1 MRAMS
6 LTPVSDPSGLLE
18 RAPRLTELL
27 PDSALSE
34 ALSRGD
40 AWAVHAVLC
49 RRLELEP
56 PGPTRLLL
64 TALVEDR
71 SAFVIAGRP
80 PPTSS
85 VLGTGVRWKGA
96 PPRGAAP
103 DSPFVAERTVTV
115 LGIPVWPL
123 DGYLVR
129 SDDKASVQVIGQ
141 VPPSPGWARRRAG
154 ALAVMALGLCALA
167 GAGAVWLEA
176 RSLRAVTV
184 VNGLSRPVDVR
195 IGGEHWVVAP
205 GTQEQGRVK
214 LGDDLLRAV
223 TTWPGQEAVIEDV
236 VLPTEGERIL
246 YNVKGAAML
255 EAVPD
260 AEATDASPRS
270 RSLPES
276 AMVLQSGERLS
287 VQAANWE
294 AAARAFAE
302 EGRWQAAG
310 RVASAVA
317 EVEPGN
323 TLARETAAHAW
334 LTVDTQVPAN
344 LPADLRWRNTRDYAA
359 MLMHTWQEDP
369 EAQALALELMR
380 FIGQG
385 AQARARYAE
394 HAQQHPDSPLAAL
407 YLQRASPPH
416 PGSADAVDAYA
427 KLAARFPD
435 SPEVNRAWLEARWRF
450 ELEDSPDW
458 GDRERQ
464 EFVTETAR
472 LLTAFEE
479 KHPPE
484 TLKALELDVRILLRA
499 RLRDAATA
507 LVRRYGQD
515 PRRRT
520 WDFLVLAGRT
530 AEAAG
535 PEHTSYV
542 MRDWI
547 PAALAR
553 QPERMLLLDLLT
565 GQRSPKDA
573 ELATLPSVEA
583 RSVLRLTRDVLV
595 DPRRALKEA
604 DGDPSTVL
612 SQLDPEV
619 LALLALEH
627 TRTGDAVGKRLFSFS
642 LPLMLAREPLRNHVL
657 SASGAPGPD
666 FLRLPPG
673 LRAAATLVH
682 ARRDAK
688 EGYPVFVERLD
699 GLARMDALG
708 GFAVRAASSWMRRA
722 FDACMDT
729 KVDTKMPHSLPLGI
743 MLRGDL
749 VREQSRP
756 EDGREGRRSN
766 CEARVVGPTGLPLPR
781 ATATPPGNANGA
793 DP

>member
-1 MRAMS
+1 MS
-6 LTPVSDPSGLLE
+6 LAPVSDPSGLLE

-27 PDSALSE
+27 PDAALSE

-40 AWAVHAVLC
+40 AWAVHAVLS
-49 RRLELEP
+49 RRLEHEP
-56 PGPTRLLL
+56 PGPTRALL

-71 SAFVIAGRP
+71 GAFVIAGRP
-80 PPTSS
+80 PPASS
-85 VLGTGVRWKGA
+85 VLGTGVRWKGS

-103 DSPFVAERTVTV
+103 DAPFVAERTVTV
-115 LGIPVWPL
+115 LGVPVWPL
-123 DGYLVR
+123 EDYLVR
-129 SDDKASVQVIGQ
+129 ADGKAPLQVIGQ
-141 VPPSPGWARRRAG
+141 VPPSRGRARRRAV
-154 ALAVMALGLCALA
+154 ALAGMALGLCGLV
-167 GAGAVWLEA
+167 GLGAVWLEA
-176 RSLRAVTV
+176 RGMRAVTV

-214 LGDDLLRAV
+214 LGDDLLHAV
-223 TTWPGQEAVIEDV
+223 TTWPGQAPVIEDV

-255 EAVPD
+255 K
-260 AEATDASPRS
+260 AEASDRSLPS
-270 RSLPES
+270 RSLPEAAS
-276 AMVLQSGERLS
+276 VLQSGEQLS
-287 VQAANWE
+287 VQAASWE
-294 AAARAFAE
+294 AAAQAFAE

-323 TLARETAAHAW
+323 TLAREMAARAW
-334 LTVDTQVPAN
+334 LFVDTQVPAN
-344 LPADLRWRNTRDYAA
+344 LPADLRWRNTRDFAA

-369 EAQALALELMR
+369 AAQALALSLMR
-380 FIGQG
+380 YIGQG

-394 HAQQHPDSPLAAL
+394 HAQMHPGSPLAAL
-407 YLQRASPPH
+407 YLQRASPPDL
-416 PGSADAVDAYA
+416 GSSGAVDAYA
-427 KLAARFPD
+427 RLAERFPD
-435 SPEVNRAWLEARWRF
+435 SPELMRAWFEARWRF
-450 ELEDSPDW
+450 ELEHPSKSDR
-458 GDRERQ
+458 GDDLGGPPYEVR
-464 EFVTETAR
+464 TAE
-472 LLTAFEE
+472 LLKPFLE

-484 TLKALELDVRILLRA
+484 TLEALELDVRILLRA

-547 PAALAR
+547 PSALAR
-553 QPERMLLLDLLT
+553 QPERMALLDLLT

-573 ELATLPSVEA
+573 ELAALASPEA

-604 DGDPSTVL
+604 EGDPSAVL

-619 LALLALEH
+619 LALLALEY
-627 TRTGDAVGKRLFSFS
+627 TRTGDDVGRRLFSFS
-642 LPLMLAREPLRNHVL
+642 LPLMLARDPLRKHVL

-666 FLRLPPG
+666 FSRLPLG
-673 LRAAATLVH
+673 FRAAATLVH

-688 EGYPVFVERLD
+688 EGYAVFTERLD
-699 GLARMDALG
+699 GLSRMDALG
-708 GFAVRAASSWMRRA
+708 GLSVRAASAWMRRA

-729 KVDTKMPHSLPLGI
+729 KVEQPLPPGTLLSGE
-743 MLRGDL
+743 LLTEKAR
-749 VREQSRP
+749 Q
-756 EDGREGRRSN
+756 EDDREGRRAH
-766 CEARVVGPTGLPLPR
+766 CEARIVTPTGLPLPR
-781 ATATPPGNANGA
+781 ATATTAAGNANGA

>member
-1 MRAMS
+1 MS
-6 LTPVSDPSGLLE
+6 LTPVTDPSGLLE

-27 PDSALSE
+27 PDAALSE
-34 ALSRGD
+34 ALARGD
-40 AWAVHAVLC
+40 AWAVHAVLS
-49 RRLELEP
+49 RRLEREP
-56 PGPTRLLL
+56 PGPTRELLA
-64 TALVEDR
+64 ALVEDR
-71 SAFVIAGRP
+71 GAFVIAGRP

-103 DSPFVAERTVTV
+103 NAPFVAERTVTV

-129 SDDKASVQVIGQ
+129 TAGKASVQVIGQ
-141 VPPSPGWARRRAG
+141 VPPSPGRSRRRAG

-167 GAGAVWLEA
+167 GAGTVWLEA
-176 RSLRAVTV
+176 RSLRTVTV

-214 LGDDLLRAV
+214 LGADLLRAV

-260 AEATDASPRS
+260 AESTSASPRS
-270 RSLPES
+270 RSLPEN

-294 AAARAFAE
+294 AAARAFSE

-323 TLARETAAHAW
+323 TLAREMAARAW
-334 LTVDTQVPAN
+334 LFVDTQLPAN

-369 EAQALALELMR
+369 GAQALALELMR
-380 FIGQG
+380 FVGQG
-385 AQARARYAE
+385 AQARARYEE

-435 SPEVNRAWLEARWRF
+435 SPELNRAWLEARWRF
-450 ELEDSPDW
+450 ELEDARDW
-458 GDRERQ
+458 GGSERQ
-464 EFVTETAR
+464 EFVDETAR
-472 LLTAFEE
+472 LLKAFEE
-479 KHPPE
+479 KHPPDTVE
-484 TLKALELDVRILLRA
+484 ALELDVRILLRA
-499 RLRDAATA
+499 QLRDAATTR
-507 LVRRYGQD
+507 VRRYGED
-515 PRRRT
+515 PRHRT

-530 AEAAG
+530 AAAAG

-547 PAALAR
+547 PSALAR
-553 QPERMLLLDLLT
+553 QPEQMALLDLLT
-565 GQRSPKDA
+565 GQRVPKAAEIAAVTSPVDRA
-573 ELATLPSVEA
+573 
-583 RSVLRLTRDVLV
+583 VLRLTRDVLR
-595 DPRRALKEA
+595 DPERALKQAVGEPEA
-604 DGDPSTVL
+604 VL
-612 SQLDPEV
+612 SRLDPEV
-619 LALLALEH
+619 SALLALEF
-627 TRTGDAVGKRLFSFS
+627 TRAGDARAKSLFNAA
-642 LPLMLAREPLRNHVL
+642 LPLMLAREPLRNHIV
-657 SASGAPGPD
+657 SSTRAPGPD
-666 FLRLPPG
+666 FTRLAPG

-688 EGYPVFVERLD
+688 EGYPVFTERLD
-699 GLARMDALG
+699 GLARLDALG
-708 GFAVRAASSWMRRA
+708 GFAVRAVGPWMRRA

-729 KVDTKMPHSLPLGI
+729 KMEQSLPLGV

-749 VREQSRP
+749 VKEQARRE
-756 EDGREGRRSN
+756 DDREGRRPH
-766 CEARVVGPTGLPLPR
+766 CEARIVTPTGLPLPR
-781 ATATPPGNANGA
+781 ATATTPENANGA